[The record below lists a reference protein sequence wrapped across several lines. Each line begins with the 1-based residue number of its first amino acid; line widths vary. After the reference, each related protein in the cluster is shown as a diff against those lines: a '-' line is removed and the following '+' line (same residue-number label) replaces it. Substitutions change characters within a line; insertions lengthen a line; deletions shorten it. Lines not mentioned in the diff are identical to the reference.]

1 MNLNLHLGQRLEQR
15 QILAPRMIQSM
26 EILQLPIMALE
37 ERLQQELV
45 DNPALEL
52 REPSADD
59 FVDPAAE
66 GDDGP
71 NPDGVLVIKDD
82 AADDFNRLDN
92 FEHHLGEPLSED
104 HRPSRSF
111 LEEASDRK
119 QDVMASAPSRPQS
132 LQEYLEEQLAYL
144 EVPERELQILRYVI
158 AHIDARGY
166 LDSRGPEGSD
176 PLQEL
181 ARNFP
186 EGTVDRDEIED
197 ALTTIQKLDPPGVG
211 ARDLKECLLLQLT
224 PEVPHRDVVRTLIL
238 NHMPDVEH
246 NRLPVIQKRTGLPI
260 QTIQEAIAALRQLNP
275 KPGSAFSSENIPYV
289 TPDVI
294 VERTES
300 GDYEVRL
307 VDDWLPDVHVPRS
320 VIEMARNR
328 DNDPEARKYIRN
340 KIQAATWILDAVR
353 QRKYT
358 LERVTR
364 EIVRRQKAFLDL
376 GPDHIEPLKMQDI
389 ADAIGIHVT
398 TVSRAVDDKWV
409 ETPRGIFPL
418 KRFFGGGTQSA
429 TGENIARETI
439 KNKLIE
445 MINSEDKSDPLSDDA
460 IEAMFEAQGLQVKR
474 RTVTKYRK
482 MLAIPSSRERRDWSL
497 PRKHADSPLPEE
509 PDTQPTTPDEPTDE
523 S

>member
-1 MNLNLHLGQRLEQR
+1 
-15 QILAPRMIQSM
+15 
-26 EILQLPIMALE
+26 
-37 ERLQQELV
+37 
-45 DNPALEL
+45 
-52 REPSADD
+52 
-59 FVDPAAE
+59 
-66 GDDGP
+66 
-71 NPDGVLVIKDD
+71 
-82 AADDFNRLDN
+82 
-92 FEHHLGEPLSED
+92 
-104 HRPSRSF
+104 
-111 LEEASDRK
+111 
-119 QDVMASAPSRPQS
+119 
-132 LQEYLEEQLAYL
+132 
-144 EVPERELQILRYVI
+144 
-158 AHIDARGY
+158 
-166 LDSRGPEGSD
+166 
-176 PLQEL
+176 
-181 ARNFP
+181 
-186 EGTVDRDEIED
+186 
-197 ALTTIQKLDPPGVG
+197 
-211 ARDLKECLLLQLT
+211 LT

-238 NHMPDVEH
+238 NHMTDVEH

-260 QTIQEAIAALRQLNP
+260 QIIQEAIAALRQLNP
-275 KPGSAFSSENIPYV
+275 KPGAAFSSENIPYV

-294 VERTES
+294 VERNES
-300 GDYEVRL
+300 GDYDVRL

-328 DNDPEARKYIRN
+328 DNDLEARKYIRN

-429 TGENIARETI
+429 SGENIARETI

-445 MINSEDKSDPLSDDA
+445 MINGEDKSDPLSDDA

-497 PRKHADSPLPEE
+497 PRKHTDAALPEE
-509 PDTQPTTPDEPTDE
+509 TDAQSSSSPDESTHEP
-523 S
+523 